1 MLYIEKR
8 SLDLEFANATPVT
21 RLLVHLVEE
30 TTNSLRQA
38 SPLRREPIS
47 KSRQRLSL
55 TSRVNV
61 RRDTI
66 DILLAYPQLRMIDF
80 MQDKASDDIGP
91 AVYSR
96 QLTLG
101 C

>member
-1 MLYIEKR
+1 M
-8 SLDLEFANATPVT
+8 S
-21 RLLVHLVEE
+21 
-30 TTNSLRQA
+30 
-38 SPLRREPIS
+38 
-47 KSRQRLSL
+47 SL
-55 TSRVNV
+55 TPKNLSN
-61 RRDTI
+61 
-66 DILLAYPQLRMIDF
+66 ILWLYSLNNLNLHMIDF